1 MKLVIILHILLLLI
15 QLLELYFMK
24 TTILLTCI
32 LLSFSAFSQLKKNT
46 LGTYSGTISG
56 YEINTGQ
63 QFLAVAATPIEV
75 QVNKDS
81 LFVQI
86 GASKL
91 RGTYEILLNKSDYY
105 VLVGT
110 MNGQLATERIV
121 LYKKG
126 KKLSREGIQP
136 QPDAMLTKKKK

>member
-1 MKLVIILHILLLLI
+1 MKLIAVLLFI
-15 QLLELYFMK
+15 FV
-24 TTILLTCI
+24 
-32 LLSFSAFSQLKKNT
+32 SSNSFSQLKKNT
-46 LGTYSGTISG
+46 LGTYTGTISG

-63 QFLAVAATPIEV
+63 QFLQVAAIPIEV
-75 QVNKDS
+75 QVSKDS
-81 LFVQI
+81 LIVQI
-86 GASKL
+86 GTSTL
-91 RGTYEILLNKSDYY
+91 RGVYEILLDKSDYY

-110 MNGQLATERIV
+110 MKGQLASERIV

>member
-1 MKLVIILHILLLLI
+1 MNKILICIACFLSV
-15 QLLELYFMK
+15 
-24 TTILLTCI
+24 TT
-32 LLSFSAFSQLKKNT
+32 FGQLKKNV
-46 LGTYSGTISG
+46 LGVYTGTISG

-63 QFLAVAATPIEV
+63 QFLQVAATPVEV
-75 QVNKDS
+75 QITKDS

-86 GASKL
+86 GVARL
-91 RGTYEILLNKSDYY
+91 RGTHEILLDKSDYY

-110 MNGQLATERIV
+110 MQGQLANERIV